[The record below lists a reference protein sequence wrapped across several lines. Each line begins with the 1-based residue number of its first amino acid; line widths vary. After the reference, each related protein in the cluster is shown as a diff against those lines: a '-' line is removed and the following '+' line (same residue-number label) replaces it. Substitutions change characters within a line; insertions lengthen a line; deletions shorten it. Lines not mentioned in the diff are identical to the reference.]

1 MTYHPAV
8 EDEFIMSK
16 VSNWRKEKKNTP
28 KEFKRKSNKV
38 QKEAVRELK
47 KDTATIQQEMLKE
60 KMWRKKAASKTT
72 FKVGDRGVR
81 DEV

>member
-16 VSNWRKEKKNTP
+16 VSAWRKEHKNTA
-28 KEFKRKSNKV
+28 KEIKRKTNKV

-47 KDTATIQQEMLKE
+47 KDTALVQNQMQKE
-60 KMWRKKAASKTT
+60 RIWKKKAASKITY
-72 FKVGDRGVR
+72 KVGSKGIR

>member
-16 VSNWRKEKKNTP
+16 VSSWRKEKKNTV
-28 KEFKRKSNKV
+28 KEFKKRSHKV
-38 QKEAVRELK
+38 EKEAVRELK
-47 KDTATIQQEMLKE
+47 KDTAAIQLENQKE
-60 KMWRKKAASKTT
+60 RMWRKKAASKRT